1 MRPLLI
7 SALVIFTAFACTHE
21 IPTVPD
27 EDPVDPE
34 DPKDSLI
41 VTELKVDSTCD
52 ANKVYFVNDI
62 FPILQNSCAYSGC
75 HDAMT
80 SSDKVDLSSYDAI
93 LNSDRSNLL
102 VSGDPDK
109 SRIYEVIEDNEM
121 PLSGNPLSST
131 QKQLFFDWITQGAEY
146 NECLPDQCD
155 TASVT
160 YSNDISGIISTY
172 CQGCHS
178 GASAQKE
185 VVLSDYT
192 SLKSHVDTGKVR
204 DAILGINGVSLMPQG
219 NALPDCE
226 LNKFLK
232 WIDDGAPNN

>member
-1 MRPLLI
+1 MRPLFYAACAIL
-7 SALVIFTAFACTHE
+7 LAFACKHDL
-21 IPTVPD
+21 PTTPE
-27 EDPVDPE
+27 EDPVDPM
-34 DPKDSLI
+34 DPMDSTVI
-41 VTELKVDSTCD
+41 TELKVDSTCD
-52 ANKVYFVNDI
+52 PNKVYFVNDI

-75 HDAMT
+75 HDAAT
-80 SSDKVDLSSYDAI
+80 NSDGVDLSSYDAI

-109 SRIYEVIEDNEM
+109 SRIYDVIEDNEM
-121 PLSGNPLSST
+121 PLSGSPLSNT

-146 NECLPDQCD
+146 NECQPDFCD
-155 TASVT
+155 TSSVS
-160 YSNDISGIISTY
+160 YSNDISTIISTY

-178 GASAQKE
+178 GASAQKG
-185 VVLSDYT
+185 VVLADYT

-219 NALPDCE
+219 SALPDCE